1 MQKLALQFILFLSL
15 VLTFVPN
22 SIGQEQQL
30 TDLEIEELIQ
40 GIINQS
46 EVKGLINSMKMVKN
60 MENQIFLILDNGVIP
75 NQINLKFDNMA
86 VGFGTIEE
94 FFSIGGDR
102 IVFDSISRIGNFV
115 EINFTVYL
123 TRKSIFKCWAKFN
136 QTRINWNLEESKME
150 QIK

>member
-15 VLTFVPN
+15 ALTFAPN
-22 SIGQEQQL
+22 LIGQEEQL

-46 EVKGLINSMKMVKN
+46 EVKGLIKSMKLVKN

-102 IVFDSISRIGNFV
+102 IVFDSLLMNGNYA
-115 EINFTVYL
+115 EIYFTVFL
-123 TRKSIFKCWAKFN
+123 TRESIFKGWTKFN
-136 QTRINWNLEESKME
+136 QFENNWALEESKLN
-150 QIK
+150 QVK